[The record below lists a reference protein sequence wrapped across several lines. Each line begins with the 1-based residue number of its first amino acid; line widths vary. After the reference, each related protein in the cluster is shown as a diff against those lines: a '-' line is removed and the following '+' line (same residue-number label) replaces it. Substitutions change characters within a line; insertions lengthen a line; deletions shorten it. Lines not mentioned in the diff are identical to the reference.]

1 MKNALQIKELSN
13 SQGIELTP
21 LFIGGCARSGT
32 TVLAKIIS
40 EKFKFVVTPESQFKS
55 DPNYFKDSRFYFGI
69 KDHIEILKSKR
80 FKGWDIHEELLFD
93 TEIKS
98 FDLYL
103 DYIVSRFAK
112 KHNLG
117 AHPWLDH
124 TPNNIKH
131 FKFLKEIFPKASL
144 IHVVRDGRAVYNS
157 VKSLSWGPSD
167 VRSAVSWWKGQVLEG
182 LSLEYFYP
190 NDVIMVKYEDI
201 LNKEPKTI
209 KKLEAFLIN
218 NGYQFNDQVQDI
230 FIPKYSNSQH
240 TLVNKGI
247 DLGRIDSYIKE
258 LDKKEIKYFD
268 FHGNS
273 LLEDLGYVVEKPL
286 HYDRYSI
293 LHRLWFRIKR
303 FVLVHFCYRIKNAL
317 RFN

>member
-40 EKFKFVVTPESQFKS
+40 GKFKFVVTPESQFKS
-55 DPNYFKDSRFYFGI
+55 DPNYFKESRFNFGI
-69 KDHIEILKSKR
+69 KDHLKLLKSKR
-80 FKGWDIHEELLFD
+80 FKGWDIGDELTFD

-117 AHPWLDH
+117 SYPWLDH
-124 TPNNIKH
+124 TPDNIRY
-131 FKFLKEIFPKASL
+131 FKYLKEIFPKAKL
-144 IHVVRDGRAVYNS
+144 IHIVRDGRAVYNS

-167 VRSAVSWWKGQVLEG
+167 VRSAVSWWKSQVLEG

-209 KKLEAFLIN
+209 KKLEDFLIN
-218 NGYQFNDQVQDI
+218 NGYELNDKAQDI

-247 DLGRIDSYIKE
+247 NLGRIDSYKKE

-286 HYDRYSI
+286 HYDRHSI
-293 LHRLWFRIKR
+293 SQRLWFGIKR
-303 FVLVHFCYRIKNAL
+303 FVMVHFYYRIKNAL

>member
-1 MKNALQIKELSN
+1 MKNALQINKLSN
-13 SQGIELTP
+13 SLGIELTP

-55 DPNYFKDSRFYFGI
+55 DLNFFKKSRFCFGI
-69 KDHIEILKSKR
+69 KDHLKLLKSKR
-80 FKGWDIHEELLFD
+80 FRGWDIHDDLTFD

-103 DYIVSRFAK
+103 DFLVSSFAK

-117 AHPWLDH
+117 TNPWLDH

-131 FKFLKEIFPKASL
+131 FKYLKEIFPKAKL
-144 IHVVRDGRAVYNS
+144 IHIVRDGRAVYNS
-157 VKSLSWGPSD
+157 VKPLSWGPSD
-167 VRSAVSWWKGQVLEG
+167 VYSAVNWWRGQVLEG

-190 NDVIMVKYEDI
+190 NDVVMVKYEDI

-209 KKLEAFLIN
+209 KKLEDFLIK
-218 NGYQFNDQVQDI
+218 NGYQLNDQARDI
-230 FIPKYSNSQH
+230 FITNYSNAQH

-247 DLGRIDSYIKE
+247 NLGRINSYKKE
-258 LDKKEIKYFD
+258 LNKKEIKYFD

-286 HYDRYSI
+286 YCDRLSVSQ
-293 LHRLWFRIKR
+293 RLWLGIKR
-303 FVLVHFCYRIKNAL
+303 FIIVHLCYRIKNAL